1 MAGLRKVWQT
11 KSISNVNIKK
21 SEAKTIFKD
30 QKVDDG
36 MVEFVSF
43 KNELRL
49 ALERIF
55 RSGEKVFQG
64 SGPFEVR
71 MKEPKKDEVTHME
84 IDGES
89 MKFVN
94 LKSITIS
101 KTDRISDH
109 KLRIMLGTKEN

>member
-1 MAGLRKVWQT
+1 MIAKYPIKSGKCGLVCLNCTSYMAGLRKVWQT
-11 KSISNVNIKK
+11 KSISNVNIQK
-21 SEAKTIFKD
+21 SEAKSIFKD

-64 SGPFEVR
+64 SGPFEIK
-71 MKEPKKDEVTHME
+71 MKEPKKEEITHM
-84 IDGES
+84 
-89 MKFVN
+89 
-94 LKSITIS
+94 
-101 KTDRISDH
+101 
-109 KLRIMLGTKEN
+109 